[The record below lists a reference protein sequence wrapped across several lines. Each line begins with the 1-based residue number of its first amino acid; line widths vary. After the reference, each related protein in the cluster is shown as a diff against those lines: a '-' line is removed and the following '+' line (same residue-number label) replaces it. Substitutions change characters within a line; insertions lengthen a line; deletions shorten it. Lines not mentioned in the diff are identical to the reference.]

1 MKKRG
6 KALLL
11 DKIHPVAAES
21 FSAAGYEVKTHDSLE
36 GQALAQALRDVH
48 VLGIRSKSRITKE
61 ILMAAEQLQ
70 AIGAFGI
77 GTNQIDIKT
86 ASAQGVAVFNAP
98 YGNARSVVELAMA
111 HIFALLRCSFDRSME
126 MHQGR
131 WNKKS
136 INSHEVRGKLLGIV
150 GYGNIG
156 SQLSVLAE
164 AVGMKVIYYDLID
177 RLSHGNATSCPSLNE
192 LLKQADIVSL
202 HIDGG
207 KSNERL
213 MGEKEFSLMKKGA
226 LFLNLSRGTLVDIAA
241 LVKAIKSGR
250 LGGAAIDAF
259 PTEPKTSPADFKTP
273 LQGLDNVIL
282 TPHLGGSTEEAQR
295 NIARY
300 VPRLLLEYMHTGGT
314 FGSVNLPNVRLSPI
328 KDTHRMLHIH
338 QNVPGMLAAINRCL
352 ANNGCNV
359 LAQHL
364 KTSGELGYVI
374 SDIDKRYKKGVV
386 EELMNIEHTVKLRI
400 LS

>member
-1 MKKRG
+1 MKQRG
-6 KALLL
+6 KVLLL
-11 DKIHPVAAES
+11 DKIHSAAAES
-21 FSAAGYEVKTHDSLE
+21 FSAAGYEVETRDSLG
-36 GQALAQALRDVH
+36 GQELARALGDVRII
-48 VLGIRSKSRITKE
+48 GIRSKTQLTEE
-61 ILMAAEQLQ
+61 ILTQTDQLQ

-86 ASAQGVAVFNAP
+86 ASAKGIAVFNAP
-98 YGNARSVVELAMA
+98 YGNARSVVELAMG

-126 MHQGR
+126 MHQGK

-136 INSHEVRGKLLGIV
+136 ANSHEVRGKLLGIV

-164 AVGMKVIYYDLID
+164 AVGMNVIYYDLID
-177 RLSHGNATSCPSLNE
+177 RLSHGNARSCRSLND
-192 LLKQADIVSL
+192 LLKEADIVSL

-207 KSNERL
+207 KGNEQL
-213 MGEKEFSLMKKGA
+213 IGEKQFNLMKKGA
-226 LFLNLSRGTLVDIAA
+226 LFLNLSRGSLVDIEA
-241 LVKAIKSGR
+241 LVKAIKGGK
-250 LGGAAIDAF
+250 LAGAAIDAF
-259 PTEPKTSPADFKTP
+259 PSEPKTSPADFKTP
-273 LQGLDNVIL
+273 LQGLPNVIL

-295 NIARY
+295 TIARY
-300 VPRLLLEYMHTGGT
+300 VPRLLMEYMHTGST

-328 KDTHRMLHIH
+328 EDAHRMLHIH
-338 QNVPGMLAAINRCL
+338 HNVPGMLAAVNRSL

-364 KTSGELGYVI
+364 KTNEELGYVI
-374 SDIDKRYKKGVV
+374 SDIDKTYKKGVV
-386 EELMNIEHTVKLRI
+386 EELANIEHTVKLRI